1 LIDPPGGYNVIKKS
15 FGHLRRFALAHM
27 RAANY
32 QPHEVNERQEEFQAA
47 RLELLAYAK
56 MAETVGVGVHTCV

>member
-1 LIDPPGGYNVIKKS
+1 
-15 FGHLRRFALAHM
+15 M